1 MLQVKRFPRKLRSL
15 LVAILLLRSFKD
27 LLQSFLLLVENVDL
41 KAFAS
46 GFGNQK
52 HPEHFSLATV
62 TEVAAELNSTTAG
75 YRKTLVFARCDSY
88 EHLGVGN
95 RASTK
100 LNTPA
105 GAHSAVG
112 A

>member
-15 LVAILLLRSFKD
+15 LVALLLLRSFKD
-27 LLQSFLLLVENVDL
+27 LLKSFLLLVENVDL

-75 YRKTLVFARCDSY
+75 YRKTLVARCDSY
-88 EHLGVGN
+88 EHLGVN
-95 RASTK
+95 RATK
-100 LNTPA
+100 INTPT

>member
-1 MLQVKRFPRKLRSL
+1 MLQVKRFPRKLWSL

-27 LLQSFLLLVENVDL
+27 LLKSFLLLVENVDL

-75 YRKTLVFARCDSY
+75 YRKTLVARCDSY
-88 EHLGVGN
+88 EHLGVN
-95 RASTK
+95 RATK
-100 LNTPA
+100 INTPT

>member
-1 MLQVKRFPRKLRSL
+1 MKRFPRKLRSL
-15 LVAILLLRSFKD
+15 IVAILLLRSSFKD
-27 LLQSFLLLVENVDL
+27 LLKSFFLLVENVDL

-62 TEVAAELNSTTAG
+62 TEVAAELNSATAG